1 MLSIYWTVV
10 YENRINAMEILV
22 KLTGKAPSWCLS
34 GWISRQQFEETWMS
48 LLGVLNPLPSDT
60 TQTPP
65 SHEVLCLTLLL
76 SISVSVATFVGKIFL
91 FISASCCVAG
101 FQY

>member
-1 MLSIYWTVV
+1 M
-10 YENRINAMEILV
+10 YENRIIRTDAIDILV
-22 KLTGKAPSWCLS
+22 KLTGKAPLWCFS

-65 SHEVLCLTLLL
+65 SHEVLTVSVLLL
-76 SISVSVATFVGKIFL
+76 IALSSL
-91 FISASCCVAG
+91 
-101 FQY
+101 